1 MTTHP
6 SPTAPEQDPALAPL
20 LALYATLRGG
30 APVDPRDLVVAVGM
44 AVCQGADV
52 GPTLRAIG
60 ELAFVHLNHL
70 GGADG
75 AYLCAAALEQ
85 GGWLAAIHMASL
97 LGWSEVWAAAMT
109 AHYGPTGTHASRLG
123 EDGRPTAETLAAFP
137 RLVDSMTEAA
147 ARFERLVGWYER
159 TLRVTRWDGIVEVK
173 RGVW

>member
-85 GGWLAAIHMASL
+85 VRQQARTPLPALATRPTPNAAPTAPAMTPGATD
-97 LGWSEVWAAAMT
+97 VAAMT
-109 AHYGPTGTHASRLG
+109 PAAGVAPVAPMTTPAAPASVGNPEAILPVPPAPMMAASVPT
-123 EDGRPTAETLAAFP
+123 P
-137 RLVDSMTEAA
+137 R
-147 ARFERLVGWYER
+147 R
-159 TLRVTRWDGIVEVK
+159 
-173 RGVW
+173 